1 MRVICFNYKAIIEK
15 KGEEFVVIA
24 YNSPYV
30 SQQDQQSIDDIKY
43 ALKDTNIID
52 GRYSLDLESRFL
64 EQKDGSYNQIFNI
77 CQLKEIKE

>member
-1 MRVICFNYKAIIEK
+1 MRVFCFNYKAIIEK
-15 KGEEFVVIA
+15 KGEELDVIA
-24 YNSPYV
+24 YNSPYI

-43 ALKDTNIID
+43 ALKDTELN
-52 GRYSLDLESRFL
+52 GKYSIEIESRFL